1 MAIGNGLINTI
12 NKNST
17 FGTSNIYLVPTFDV
31 SKLEEE
37 ITAKLIDTNLLAISD
52 DGVNFEEE
60 KEIYTTSIAGL
71 NEKRVR
77 GLERIIKSEGKITG
91 TGKVVNK
98 QLLNAS
104 LYTKQENKSTKYDVW
119 KIKEGYIDDAN
130 YSDVVMVGRNK
141 DNELAQ
147 MIVLHNAYNTS
158 LSVETKGKEDYS
170 CKLEFVSCYE
180 LDKLNE
186 SPYEIITLAET
197 V

>member
-1 MAIGNGLINTI
+1 MGLVNTI

-17 FGTSNIYLVPTFDV
+17 FGTSNIYLVPKFDV

-37 ITAKLIDTNLLAISD
+37 ITAKLIEDNLLAVSD
-52 DGVNFEEE
+52 DGTSFEEE
-60 KEIYTTSIAGL
+60 KEMYTTSIAGL

-104 LYTKQENKSTKYDVW
+104 LYTKQENTSTKYDVW

-130 YSDVVMVGRNK
+130 YNDIIMVGRNK

-147 MIVLHNAYNTS
+147 MIILHNAYNGS
-158 LSVETKGKEDYS
+158 LSIETKGKEDYN

-186 SPYEIITLAET
+186 SPYEIITLAEKA